1 MNKQSNGEKISKY
14 ESLSIK
20 EQMQGIKS
28 SQALPEDFYEKILEC
43 ELSLKEKF
51 DMQILSTLI
60 QYYSLAVEHFGS
72 IGDAKKCEEYNENL
86 NLLFKQMEVRKYMKE
101 GKDIEL
107 NAKKE
112 KLKNEM
118 KKAENLID

>member
-1 MNKQSNGEKISKY
+1 MNNQSNGEKKSKY
-14 ESLSIK
+14 ESLSVK

-28 SQALPEDFYEKILEC
+28 SQALPEDFYEKVLEC

-72 IGDAKKCEEYNENL
+72 
-86 NLLFKQMEVRKYMKE
+86 ME
-101 GKDIEL
+101 I
-107 NAKKE
+107 
-112 KLKNEM
+112 LKNVKNIM
-118 KKAENLID
+118 RI